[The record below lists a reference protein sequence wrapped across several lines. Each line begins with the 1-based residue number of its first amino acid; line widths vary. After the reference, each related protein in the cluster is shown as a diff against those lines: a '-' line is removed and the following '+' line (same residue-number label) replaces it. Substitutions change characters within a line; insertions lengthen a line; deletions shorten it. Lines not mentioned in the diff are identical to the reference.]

1 MENTY
6 EISQVVPEFT
16 TLSGSDDFVTAAL
29 FTITGTNSS
38 GKTYKA
44 TRRLEFDP
52 IYPDGEFSRGFVP
65 YKYWGES
72 GLKEALLALCH
83 DKGIIDLLDKNLK

>member
-6 EISQVVPEFT
+6 EISQVIPEFT
-16 TLSGSDDFVTAAL
+16 TLSSSDDFVTAAL
-29 FTITGTNSS
+29 FTITGTSPS
-38 GKTYKA
+38 GKTYKV

-52 IYPDGEFSRGFVP
+52 IYPDGESGREFVP

>member
-6 EISQVVPEFT
+6 EITQVIPEFT
-16 TLSGSDDFVTAAL
+16 TLSGSSDFVIAAT
-29 FTITGTNSS
+29 FTITGTNPS
-38 GKTYKA
+38 GDTYKV
-44 TRRLEFDP
+44 TRRLQFDQ
-52 IYPDGEFSRGFVP
+52 IYPDSEFGRQFLP

-72 GLKEALLALCH
+72 GLQEALLALCY

>member
-6 EISQVVPEFT
+6 EISQVVPEFK
-16 TLSGSDDFVTAAL
+16 TLTGNNDFVVAAL
-29 FTITGTNSS
+29 FTITGTSPS
-38 GKTYKA
+38 GKVYKV

-52 IYPDGEFSRGFVP
+52 IFPGEESARGFMP

-83 DKGIIDLLDKNLK
+83 DKGIIELLDKNLE